1 MIDFY
6 RDTYPH
12 FLYIAVPLLEG
23 DPIALW
29 KASGVED
36 KRVYLAYSRHWNT
49 TGDEIKPTY
58 VTMDYLLSCVRVEER
73 EVLAADRM
81 LLTYL
86 SYYQVNNYRMP

>member
-6 RDTYPH
+6 RDTYPP
-12 FLYIAVPLLEG
+12 FLYIAVPIVGG

-29 KASGVED
+29 KAPSMED
-36 KRVYLAYSRHWNT
+36 EHVYLAYSRHWNT

-58 VTMDYLLSCVRVEER
+58 VTMEHLLACARVEER
-73 EVLAADRM
+73 EVLITDRM
-81 LLTYL
+81 LLQYL